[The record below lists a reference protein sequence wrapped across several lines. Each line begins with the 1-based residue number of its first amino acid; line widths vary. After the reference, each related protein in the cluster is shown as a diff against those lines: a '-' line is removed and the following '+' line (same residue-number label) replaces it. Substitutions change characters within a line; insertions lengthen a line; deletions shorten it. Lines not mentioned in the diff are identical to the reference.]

1 MVVFSFII
9 MVVFVL
15 DKGLEMYIGG
25 IVIFDVLVLY
35 FLGFW
40 SGQLNIIVDLI
51 SMSIFSRF
59 DIGNIVWTVKELIV
73 GGIFNFQFIEE
84 VKVII
89 FRVKGIG
96 VVIFIIN
103 INLKSVNFNI
113 EVGGVLDLDFR

>member
-1 MVVFSFII
+1 
-9 MVVFVL
+9 
-15 DKGLEMYIGG
+15 
-25 IVIFDVLVLY
+25 
-35 FLGFW
+35 
-40 SGQLNIIVDLI
+40 
-51 SMSIFSRF
+51 MSIFSWF
-59 DIGNIVWTVKELIV
+59 DIGNIVWMVKELIV

>member
-1 MVVFSFII
+1 
-9 MVVFVL
+9 
-15 DKGLEMYIGG
+15 
-25 IVIFDVLVLY
+25 
-35 FLGFW
+35 
-40 SGQLNIIVDLI
+40 
-51 SMSIFSRF
+51 MSIFSRF

-73 GGIFNFQFIEE
+73 GGIFNFWFIEE